1 MTGRYEGDCC
11 PACGS
16 YQVLPYAVILG
27 GREEY
32 GYHCQDCQITWRVL
46 THDPAS
52 AGADITQEPGG
63 MSDPALTLI
72 PVLTDTSTGTGASTR
87 TLHDELLEPRRPR
100 RLPRNG

>member
-32 GYHCQDCQITWRVL
+32 GYHCQECQVTWRVL
-46 THDPAS
+46 TYDPGQ
-52 AGADITQEPGG
+52 AGAD
-63 MSDPALTLI
+63 
-72 PVLTDTSTGTGASTR
+72 STR
-87 TLHDELLEPRRPR
+87 SPAA
-100 RLPRNG
+100 

>member
-1 MTGRYEGDCC
+1 MTGQYTGDCC

-46 THDPAS
+46 TYPEPAAATGS
-52 AGADITQEPGG
+52 AHRARSQ
-63 MSDPALTLI
+63 
-72 PVLTDTSTGTGASTR
+72 R
-87 TLHDELLEPRRPR
+87 
-100 RLPRNG
+100 

>member
-32 GYHCQDCQITWRVL
+32 GYHCEDMPDHL
-46 THDPAS
+46 A
-52 AGADITQEPGG
+52 
-63 MSDPALTLI
+63 
-72 PVLTDTSTGTGASTR
+72 
-87 TLHDELLEPRRPR
+87 RPH
-100 RLPRNG
+100 P

>member
-46 THDPAS
+46 TYTPGQADTGERRSPA
-52 AGADITQEPGG
+52 A
-63 MSDPALTLI
+63 
-72 PVLTDTSTGTGASTR
+72 
-87 TLHDELLEPRRPR
+87 
-100 RLPRNG
+100 

>member
-32 GYHCQDCQITWRVL
+32 GYHCRDCQITWRVL
-46 THDPAS
+46 SHDATP
-52 AGADITQEPGG
+52 
-63 MSDPALTLI
+63 
-72 PVLTDTSTGTGASTR
+72 PV
-87 TLHDELLEPRRPR
+87 
-100 RLPRNG
+100 

>member
-32 GYHCQDCQITWRVL
+32 GYHCRDCQITWRVL
-46 THDPAS
+46 SHDATAAS
-52 AGADITQEPGG
+52 ANRSPSA
-63 MSDPALTLI
+63 
-72 PVLTDTSTGTGASTR
+72 
-87 TLHDELLEPRRPR
+87 
-100 RLPRNG
+100 